1 MTAAGKPPEGQIAPQ
16 PWMRAPETQAV
27 MAALMAEGDEA
38 RFVGGCVRDSILKR
52 AVKDIDIAT
61 RRPPDAVMALLE
73 RAGIRAIPTG
83 IEHGTVTAVIGKAH
97 FEITTLR
104 HDVETDGRRARVAF
118 TDDWE
123 ADALRRDFTINALS
137 MTQDGFIH
145 DPCEGLA
152 DLGRGVVRF
161 VGDPVQRIEE
171 DVLRLLRFFRFYAH
185 YGAPPPHV
193 ESLAACRKLAHL
205 LPRLSGERVR
215 GELIRI
221 LLAPDPA
228 GVLLLMQGERVLPHI
243 LPEAKEFGR
252 LRQMAWFEDRGIKQE
267 GLTPDALRRLAS
279 LIETDADGAAAIAQR
294 LRLSNEQTE
303 RLARLAKPGAR
314 PDPTLDSRAR
324 RRLLYHLG
332 APTLRDRALIEWAA
346 RRTVDPRAP
355 DAAQGPWLDLL
366 ADIRAWQAPEPPLK
380 GRDVLALG
388 VPPGPQVGALLDA
401 ALAWWE
407 EGDFQADR
415 GAALDYLRQLAS
427 NSNI

>member
-1 MTAAGKPPEGQIAPQ
+1 MTTPGKPPEGQIAPQ
-16 PWMRAPETQAV
+16 PWMTAPETQAV
-27 MAALMAEGDEA
+27 MAALTAEGDEA

-52 AVKDIDIAT
+52 PVKDIDIAT
-61 RRPPDAVMALLE
+61 GRPPHDVMALLGK
-73 RAGIRAIPTG
+73 AGIRAIPTG

-137 MTQDGFIH
+137 MTPQGLIH
-145 DPCEGLA
+145 DPCEGLP
-152 DLGRGVVRF
+152 DLGRGLVRF

-193 ESLAACRKLAHL
+193 ESLAACRRLAHL

-228 GVLLLMQGERVLPHI
+228 GILLLMQGERVLAHI

-252 LRQMAWFEDRGIKQE
+252 LRQMAWFEDRGLKRDGI
-267 GLTPDALRRLAS
+267 GPDALRRLAA
-279 LIETDADGAAAIAQR
+279 LIETDAGGAAAIAQR

-303 RLARLAKPGAR
+303 RLARLAKPGPR
-314 PDPTLDSRAR
+314 PDPALAPQALR
-324 RRLLYHLG
+324 RVLYHQG
-332 APTLRDRALIEWAA
+332 APTVRDRALIEWAG
-346 RRTVDPRAP
+346 RRTVEPRGRA
-355 DAAQGPWLDLL
+355 AAQALWIGLLDSV
-366 ADIRAWQAPEPPLK
+366 AAWQAPEPPLK

-388 VPPGPQVGALLDA
+388 VPPGPRVGALLDA
-401 ALAWWE
+401 ALGWWE
-407 EGDFQADR
+407 EGDFRADR
-415 GAALDYLRQLAS
+415 QAALEHLAKLARD
-427 NSNI
+427 NRI